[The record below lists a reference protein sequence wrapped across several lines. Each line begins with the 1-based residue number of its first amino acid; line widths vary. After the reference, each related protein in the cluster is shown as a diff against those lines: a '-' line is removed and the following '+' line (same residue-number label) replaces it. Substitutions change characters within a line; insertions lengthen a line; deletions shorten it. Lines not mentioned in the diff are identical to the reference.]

1 MAQKERLW
9 RKRGHVEWLKSGN
22 LNTKYFHSRASQ
34 RNKRNFISKLL
45 LDDGTVEE
53 DKAKIGLVFVEY
65 YRNIFTSSNPFDFE
79 PILRGVE
86 PKIMIEMNA
95 SLTREFIA
103 EEVELA
109 LKQMKS
115 LTAPGPNGMPPL
127 FYKS

>member
-1 MAQKERLW
+1 
-9 RKRGHVEWLKSGN
+9 
-22 LNTKYFHSRASQ
+22 
-34 RNKRNFISKLL
+34 
-45 LDDGTVEE
+45 VEE

-95 SLTREFIA
+95 SLTREFIV

-115 LTAPGPNGMPPL
+115 LTAPSPNGTPPL
-127 FYKS
+127 FYKSY